1 MTIRK
6 FNRLLPCLAF
16 ALLILGLQIYPL
28 SWDRAFYDSW
38 PVHLWISQY
47 YSDFFRTNLDF
58 PSTIDTLQSFGN
70 PMPLFYGVF
79 FYPLSV
85 LPTLI
90 LGVDQ
95 SLRLMMSA
103 ALIAPFIAY
112 VVLFHKLLNNLQTSI
127 LLGLILNAS
136 VYQLTN
142 LYSRSALT
150 EFFAF
155 QMMVLAITLFLI
167 GSISKS
173 KNYIYTYLLSFFC
186 LLTSL
191 GSHPI
196 TFYLFCLFVTPF
208 CLFLIISQKIKIA
221 KEKICYLL
229 LLSIIGILILM
240 PWFIT
245 TIKFK
250 KILSISATSVIYF
263 FPKSIDSF
271 FGKLGLF
278 YVDTRV
284 LEAGIGAVPTPFL
297 DAPFGIALFLTFI
310 FTSYY
315 VAKTSKIDF
324 LKISLPCFLMLA
336 LICYA
341 SITPTNATPGYFIN
355 SVYKQAEDGFFFS
368 LLVPIQFIY
377 RLANPFTLC
386 MEIGIVVNIIFLS
399 KAGKIADINFLDNL
413 TRYSYFFVIITFFC
427 VGQKVYLLNIQK
439 PTLQETYGQRAFI
452 ANTKEIPSAFSKNDY
467 SMPKLFPGRVGE
479 TNENIQHVSLQPL
492 KDGEIITFFCEKSC
506 IVNTNISPTPF
517 FKIFVDGQEI
527 TNLIISKNENIAFE
541 SSKGTY
547 EFYVEKRKS
556 NYFFWARIG
565 IWSYLLLYF
574 LALTSLLVLCVKGAK
589 IQLKKWVSG

>member
-1 MTIRK
+1 MRIRK
-6 FNRLLPCLAF
+6 FNRLVPCLAF

-38 PVHLWISQY
+38 PVHLWLSQY
-47 YSDFFRTNLDF
+47 YSDFFRANFDF

-79 FYPLSV
+79 FYPLSI
-85 LPTLI
+85 LSTLI
-90 LGVDQ
+90 FGVDQ

-103 ALIAPFIAY
+103 ALIVPFIAY
-112 VVLFHKLLNNLQTSI
+112 VILFYKLLNNLQISI
-127 LLGLILNAS
+127 LLGLILNTS
-136 VYQLTN
+136 IYQLTN

-173 KNYIYTYLLSFFC
+173 KNYIYTYLLSLFC
-186 LLTSL
+186 LLSSL

-208 CLFLIISQKIKIA
+208 CLFLIVTQKIKIT
-221 KEKICYLL
+221 KEKIYYLTF
-229 LLSIIGILILM
+229 LSVIAILILL
-240 PWFIT
+240 PWLIT

-250 KILSISATSVIYF
+250 KLLSISATSVIYF

-284 LEAGIGAVPTPFL
+284 LEAGVGAVPTPFL
-297 DAPFGIALFLTFI
+297 DAPFGIALFLTFML
-310 FTSYY
+310 TAYY

-324 LKISLPCFLMLA
+324 LKICIPCFLMLV
-336 LICYA
+336 LIGYA
-341 SITPTNATPGYFIN
+341 SITPNNATPGYFIN
-355 SVYKQAEDGFFFS
+355 SVYKQAEDGFFFN

-386 MEIGIVVNIIFLS
+386 MEIGVIVNIIFLL
-399 KAGKIADINFLDNL
+399 KAGKITDVNFLENL
-413 TRYSYFFVIITFFC
+413 TRYIWFFGIIALLC
-427 VGQKVYLLNIQK
+427 LGQKVYLLNIQK

-467 SMPKLFPGRVGE
+467 SMPKLFPMRVGE
-479 TNENIQHVSLQPL
+479 TNQDIHHVSLQPL
-492 KDGEIITFFCEKSC
+492 KEGEIVTFSCEKSC

-527 TNLIISKNENIAFE
+527 TNLMISKNENIAFE
-541 SSKGTY
+541 SSKGMH

-556 NYFFWARIG
+556 NYFSWARIG

-574 LALTSLLVLCVKGAK
+574 FALISLLILCIKGAK
-589 IQLKKWVSG
+589 IQLKK